1 MPFNVA
7 PVESADQQ
15 PTEVRL
21 YVSANLGGKWDLAQ
35 TVSPQTKSFTFRA
48 PGDGEYWF
56 LIRTVDRLGRVIPDV
71 GGRPDMRVI
80 VDTIPPRLELT
91 ATRGEAGE
99 IKANWLAVD
108 PLLNAD
114 SLKIEYQTASGAW
127 RPVGVD
133 RPRSGGDRTTS
144 KGTLT
149 WWPTDAP
156 ATQVQVRAEISD
168 RAGNIATI
176 QAKTEALRPSQGHQD
191 LTTGISQPLGGPMV
205 SSATPPFESTTSP
218 ATATAHGK
226 SVGGKKSLASA
237 SRNNASA
244 VDDANASTGSVF
256 GPPPIGSSSNDLA
269 RAGSSQFPSTVGG
282 NFGTPWPTDHSS
294 DAPLGRNPIPSSA
307 TNLQPSPSTD
317 QSPSVAQRN
326 DAFRLPSNDL
336 PSSNSR
342 GFETVNPPIHNQVL
356 AGGAAAPSSA
366 STAGAVNYS
375 ALPAG
380 ERPRMVSSKSFDMDY
395 EVDSVGPSGIAKVE
409 LWGTRDGG
417 RTWTSYGVDNDNRS
431 PIRVNVDGEG
441 LYGFRIAVQSGSG
454 LGGLP
459 PRSGDVPEVWVGVDL
474 TKPMVRLTSTQA
486 GEGPHAGELLI
497 RWEASDA
504 ALAARPISL
513 YFSDKPGGPWSI
525 IAAGLE
531 NSGQY
536 AWQPDNRVPQRIY
549 LRIEARDEAG
559 NTAIFDAPDA
569 VPLERIQPEGRIRG
583 VRSVTDT
590 ATGGR
595 LYEFYR

>member
-1 MPFNVA
+1 
-7 PVESADQQ
+7 
-15 PTEVRL
+15 
-21 YVSANLGGKWDLAQ
+21 
-35 TVSPQTKSFTFRA
+35 
-48 PGDGEYWF
+48 
-56 LIRTVDRLGRVIPDV
+56 
-71 GGRPDMRVI
+71 
-80 VDTIPPRLELT
+80 
-91 ATRGEAGE
+91 
-99 IKANWLAVD
+99 
-108 PLLNAD
+108 
-114 SLKIEYQTASGAW
+114 
-127 RPVGVD
+127 
-133 RPRSGGDRTTS
+133 
-144 KGTLT
+144 
-149 WWPTDAP
+149 
-156 ATQVQVRAEISD
+156 
-168 RAGNIATI
+168 
-176 QAKTEALRPSQGHQD
+176 
-191 LTTGISQPLGGPMV
+191 
-205 SSATPPFESTTSP
+205 
-218 ATATAHGK
+218 
-226 SVGGKKSLASA
+226 
-237 SRNNASA
+237 
-244 VDDANASTGSVF
+244 
-256 GPPPIGSSSNDLA
+256 
-269 RAGSSQFPSTVGG
+269 
-282 NFGTPWPTDHSS
+282 
-294 DAPLGRNPIPSSA
+294 
-307 TNLQPSPSTD
+307 
-317 QSPSVAQRN
+317 
-326 DAFRLPSNDL
+326 
-336 PSSNSR
+336 
-342 GFETVNPPIHNQVL
+342 
-356 AGGAAAPSSA
+356 
-366 STAGAVNYS
+366 
-375 ALPAG
+375 
-380 ERPRMVSSKSFDMDY
+380 MDY